1 MAKQKKVDEA
11 DAISISTSA
20 KKAPKSSILKQKKIQ
35 EGDALCVA
43 DRGKIYSA
51 KVIKAAK
58 AGNISRYFI
67 HFQGWAK
74 KYDTWVDEH
83 NVCCETDTAG
93 KERLRLSLG
102 GGSKAVGDGKKKSG
116 LPKDNEGDVPEGE
129 AEASSS
135 SSSSS
140 SASTSI
146 KRKVVTEDY
155 MIAAK
160 KKRKELA
167 QKDLID
173 ENSGIDA
180 EYSSKVP
187 IPLNIKKHLV
197 DEWSLVTGTAKRLI
211 NLPRPITVANI
222 IEEFLDQK
230 EKKIGI
236 EEV

>member
-1 MAKQKKVDEA
+1 MVKQKKVDEG
-11 DAISISTSA
+11 DEIFSSA
-20 KKAPKSSILKQKKIQ
+20 KKTSKSSIVKQKKIQ
-35 EGDALCVA
+35 EGDAICVA
-43 DRGKIYSA
+43 DRGKMYSA

-58 AGNISRYFI
+58 AGNIFRYFI

-83 NVCCETDTAG
+83 IICCETDIAG

-102 GGSKAVGDGKKKSG
+102 GGSKAVGNGKKTSVSSDMNG
-116 LPKDNEGDVPEGE
+116 IDSVEGAE
-129 AEASSS
+129 EASSS

-140 SASTSI
+140 STSTSI
-146 KRKVVTEDY
+146 KRKVITEDH

-230 EKKIGI
+230 EKKIGS